1 MALIKNIGGLLLKP
15 IIKQMSSNRLP
26 DLDGTIV
33 LEGIQDNV
41 EIIRDDMGVPHIYA
55 SSLEDLMFAQG
66 FVHAQDRLWQMEI
79 HRRAARGKL
88 SEILGEKAIETDQI
102 CRTMGYERVARR
114 DLELFNDEELK
125 ILRAYGAGINA
136 FIKKFPKQHAVEFIL
151 AKVEPQLWEPID
163 TAAFSR
169 LLISQ
174 MTWGWYDEII
184 RAKVIEKVGAAAAG
198 ELDNNYPVGNPV
210 ALPKGIEFNKLKLD
224 ENLGALRGPYVPQIA
239 GSNAWTVSG
248 FKTDTGKPYLCNDP
262 HLPIKNPNIWYMVHI
277 HCPELEA
284 TGVSVPGVPM
294 VQIGHN
300 ANIGWGITLSFTD
313 LEDVFIEK
321 FTDETS
327 NSYVHEGKI
336 IQTQIYE
343 EKIFVKGN
351 PKPIIHKVLETVH
364 GPIISD
370 ILDSDNKKLSLC
382 SMSLKEGRNIMAWLK
397 LNKSKNWNDFVD
409 SVKEIAAPGLNIVYA
424 DMDGNTGYYNTGK
437 MPIRDK
443 AVASVPSMGWTGS
456 HDWNEFVPFH
466 EMPHVLNPDRGYILT
481 CNNKIENDDYPYFLG
496 DIYMNGYRAARLE
509 ALFAKKEKYSLADF
523 AAMQMDFS
531 CIPGKTFGKLY
542 KGIKFDTAELQQAA
556 DGLANWDGVLS
567 TDSLIGT
574 YYKVAKYLM
583 VKRIYTSA
591 LPEKLAEE
599 LLGKGFNPIF
609 GPVNTF
615 LGHNTHSLLRMINNK
630 DSFWITKAGGREK
643 VLKDALKDA
652 FSWLKMNYGMNKK
665 DWVWGK
671 LHSIVIKHSFSE
683 QAPMDK
689 VFDVGPIEIGGDTD
703 TLFQTAILNQE
714 GFGGELACPSY
725 RQIIDFSNL
734 DNSQIIMPMGQ
745 SGNIASPYYKNQ
757 LRDWF
762 NGKYFKMAWSR
773 GKVNQMQKHRLVLT
787 KK

>member
-1 MALIKNIGGLLLKP
+1 MSLIKNVGGLLLKP
-15 IIKQMSSNRLP
+15 VIKQMSKSRLP
-26 DLDGTIV
+26 ELDGNIV
-33 LEGIQDNV
+33 LDGIQENI
-41 EIIRDDMGVPHIYA
+41 EIIRDEMGVPHIYA
-55 SSLEDLMFAQG
+55 SNLEDLMFAQG

-79 HRRAARGKL
+79 HRRAARGTL

-102 CRTMGYERVARR
+102 CRTMGYERVARK
-114 DLELFNDEELK
+114 DWELFSDEEQKVL
-125 ILRAYGAGINA
+125 IAYSSGINA
-136 FIKKFPKQHAVEFIL
+136 FIKKFPNQHAVEFKL
-151 AKVEPQLWEPID
+151 AKVEPALWDPID

-184 RAKVIEKVGAAAAG
+184 RAKLIEKVGAAAAG

-224 ENLGALRGPYVPQIA
+224 EHLGALRGPYVPQIA

-248 FKTDTGKPYLCNDP
+248 FKTSTGKPFLCNDP
-262 HLPIKNPNIWYMVHI
+262 HLPIKNPNIWYMVHL

-284 TGVSVPGVPM
+284 TGVSVPGVPL

-336 IQTQIYE
+336 MQTQIFE

-382 SMSLKEGRNIMAWLK
+382 SMSLKEGRNIMAWMK

-409 SVKEIAAPGLNIVYA
+409 SVKEITAPGLNIVYA
-424 DMDGNTGYYNTGK
+424 DIEGNTGYYNSGK

-456 HDWNEFVPFH
+456 HDWNEFVPFS
-466 EMPHVLNPDRGYILT
+466 EMPHVLNPERGYILT

-496 DIYMNGYRAARLE
+496 DIYMNGYRANRLE
-509 ALFAKKEKYSLADF
+509 EMFAKKDKFEPQDF
-523 AAMQMDFS
+523 TDMQMDFM
-531 CIPGKTFGKLY
+531 CIPGKIFGKLY
-542 KGIKFDTAELQQAA
+542 KGLKFDTAELQQAA
-556 DGLANWDGVLS
+556 DGLANWDGILS

-574 YYKVAKYLM
+574 YYKVTKYLM
-583 VKRIYTSA
+583 VKRIYMSA

-599 LLGKGFNPIF
+599 LLGKGFNPIY

-615 LGHNTHSLLRMINNK
+615 LGHNTHALLRMINNK
-630 DSFWITKAGGREK
+630 ESFWLQKAGGKEK
-643 VLKDALKDA
+643 VLKEALKDA
-652 FSWLKMNYGMNKK
+652 LSWLKMNYGTNKK
-665 DWVWGK
+665 EWLWGK
-671 LHSIVIKHSFSE
+671 LHSIIIKHSFSE
-683 QAPMDK
+683 QVPMDK

-725 RQIIDFSNL
+725 RQIVDFSNF

-762 NGKYFKMAWSR
+762 GGKYFKMAWSR
-773 GKVNQMQKHRLVLT
+773 GKVNQMQKHRLVLS